1 MIIDPTVIFGICALM
16 LVLSKRKQTG
26 YILLVFLLLNT
37 FLAAV
42 LKAYDSDPRP
52 IWTDSQVRNIG
63 FYCPV

>member
-1 MIIDPTVIFGICALM
+1 MLM
-16 LVLSKRKQTG
+16 F
-26 YILLVFLLLNT
+26 ILINT

-52 IWTDSQVRNIG
+52 IWTEQSIRNIG